1 MSSDL
6 LGIGASG
13 VSAYRTALAAIGDN
27 VANAETP
34 GYSRREVRL
43 TESAIVKGRSDVY
56 KEQLYFGGVEA
67 ATVTRAWDE
76 FRAADSR
83 LSSSAFGRADARA
96 QWLTA
101 VETALDDGPT
111 GVGTMIG
118 GFFNSAAL
126 LSATPDDVMG
136 RSQMLMALDGAAGAI
151 RNTADALRRVSEGI
165 GNAAGL
171 EVEALNADLQALG
184 KVNLALQQ
192 SAPGRVSRAA
202 LEDERDR
209 IIDSI
214 SKRVDVSAS
223 IGEQGVATLTLARA
237 TGVKLIEP
245 GMTAVAKLALAA
257 DGRLSLSLVVSG
269 HTSVPLPVSGG
280 SLTGLA
286 DIAAS
291 TADKRQALEVLAT
304 DFMAMVNDWSAQGE
318 TAPGVAGL
326 PLLAMPAGAASL
338 AITTSD
344 PAAIAAAS
352 VDGRENGNLLAL
364 PALRGTD
371 GAEQRWSALVA
382 FNAQSL
388 AAARSEASAAS
399 TRRDNSFAARD
410 EVTGVDLDREAAEL
424 IRYQQ
429 AYNGSAKILQV
440 ARETMQVI
448 FDIL

>member
-6 LGIGASG
+6 LGIGSSG

-67 ATVTRAWDE
+67 ATVSRAWDE

-83 LSSSAFGRADARA
+83 LSASAFGRADARA
-96 QWLTA
+96 QWLSA

-126 LSATPDDVMG
+126 LAATPGDTMG
-136 RSQMLMALDGAAGAI
+136 RSQMLTALDGAAGAI
-151 RNTADALRRVSEGI
+151 RNTADALRRVTEGI
-165 GNAAGL
+165 GNAAEL
-171 EVEALNADLQALG
+171 EVAALNSDLEALG
-184 KVNLALQQ
+184 HVNLSLQQ

-214 SKRVDVSAS
+214 SKRIDVSAS
-223 IGEQGVATLTLARA
+223 IGENGVATLTLARA
-237 TGVKLIEP
+237 TGVTLIEP
-245 GMTAVAKLALAA
+245 GSRAVARLEIAA
-257 DGRLSLSLVVSG
+257 DGRLALSLATKGTVVS
-269 HTSVPLPVSGG
+269 LPASGG
-280 SLTGLA
+280 TLAGLV
-286 DIAAS
+286 DVAAS

-304 DFMAMVNDWSAQGE
+304 DFMTMVNDWSAQGL
-318 TAPGVAGL
+318 TPAGVAGA
-326 PLLAMPAGAASL
+326 PLLAMPAGASSL
-338 AITTSD
+338 AVTTLD
-344 PAAIAAAS
+344 PAAIAAAGT
-352 VDGRENGNLLAL
+352 DGTANGNLLAL
-364 PALRGTD
+364 PALRGSD
-371 GAEQRWSALVA
+371 GAEARWAALVA
-382 FNAQSL
+382 FNAQAT
-388 AAARSEASAAS
+388 AAANSEASAAS
-399 TRRDNSFAARD
+399 TRRDNAFAARD
-410 EVTGVDLDREAAEL
+410 EITGVDLDREAAEL
-424 IRYQQ
+424 LRYQQ
-429 AYNGSAKILQV
+429 AYNGSAKIIQV